1 MGQPMNS
8 IEKMIRQ
15 KYLSDVKPIVDPR
28 LPQLTPVDA
37 SLPPKPVARSKPP
50 RDVPAEIPKLEDAI
64 NNLELSPR
72 QLAAVRMIAGG
83 RTPDEVARKLGMTR
97 QGLWK
102 WRRMPVPATCFWP
115 TNQSVRQRGEWLL

>member
-50 RDVPAEIPKLEDAI
+50 RDFPTEIPKLEDAT
-64 NNLELSPR
+64 ECQDLSPR
-72 QLAAVRMIAGG
+72 QLAAVRLIAGG
-83 RTPDEVARKLGMTR
+83 RTPGEVARKLGMTR

-102 WRRMPVPATCFWP
+102 WRRMPHFA
-115 TNQSVRQRGEWLL
+115 QEVRRLHQRLADAIAQQ